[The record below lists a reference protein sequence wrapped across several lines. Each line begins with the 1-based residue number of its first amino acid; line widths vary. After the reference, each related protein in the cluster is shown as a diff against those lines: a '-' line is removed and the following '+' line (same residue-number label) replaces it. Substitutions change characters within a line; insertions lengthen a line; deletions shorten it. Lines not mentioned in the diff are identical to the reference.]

1 METKATRSTVGAT
14 PAEEREAASLEGS
27 CTPSTLGPRLP
38 TLTPSDREPPPGPSS
53 WRPPAPAQLSESSFI
68 FTCYSCGKTGHKASE
83 CPEKKNAGP
92 YQTPARPSA
101 PGGSI
106 QCPQTR
112 SSAPPTRGR
121 LNNLTAEDALEAP
134 DVVTGEFLV
143 NSSLA
148 TVLFDSGATSSYVSS
163 KFTMQESLV
172 SVARRRPI
180 ITSSPL
186 GEISCVWICKA
197 VSILIGD
204 LEFKAD
210 LTVLPSSGMDVI
222 LGMDWLTRHSG
233 VIICKPRLVR
243 ITHPGGQLVEFVP
256 VRSPTSYLHS
266 LVTKSVEDVPVV
278 REYPDVFLE
287 ELPGLPPV
295 RAIEFAIDLIP
306 GTAPIAK
313 APYRMSGKE
322 YDELKKQLDELLEK
336 GFIRDSVSPWGAP
349 VLFVK
354 KKDGTMRMCID
365 YRDLNAVTIK
375 NKYPLP
381 RIDDLLDRLKGAK
394 HFSKIDLRSGYHQM
408 RIRDSDIPKTAFVTR
423 NGHHEFTVVSFG
435 LTNAPAYFMNMMNM
449 IFMKELDQCV
459 VVFIDDIL
467 IFSKTRKEHEQHLR
481 IVLEKL
487 RENQLYG
494 KFSKCDFWLEKVA
507 FLGHVLTAEGVSVDP
522 EKVEAVSNWKTP
534 RNATK
539 IRSFLGLAGYYWRFM
554 ENFSKIAKPMTGLLK
569 NNTPYEWDDKCE
581 ESFQLLKERLTTAPV
596 LTLPDLHKDFVV
608 YCDASRQG
616 LGCVLMQ
623 DNKVVSYASRQLRA
637 HEENYP
643 THDLELA
650 AVVHALK
657 IWRHYLIG
665 KKCKIYT
672 DHKSLKYIY
681 TQTELN
687 MRQRRWL
694 ELIKDYELEIHY
706 HLGKAN
712 VVADALSR
720 KSYCNLLTGEELS
733 ASYARKWSE
742 LRIGFVGAEQPNEL
756 RVRCSL
762 EDQIK
767 EAQSSCPS
775 IAEIKVGMEKGL
787 MPEFRKDEQGTIW
800 LKNHLCVPLSESI
813 RETIMTKLTAR
824 GTRFI
829 QKYENVSGPKKRET
843 RPAGLLKPLEIP
855 TWKWEKITMDF
866 IVGLPRT
873 PKRNDSIWVI
883 VDRLTKSAHFIPVNT

>member
-1 METKATRSTVGAT
+1 MSESRQGTSHRGGSAQSQSFRSTPRSTGYQGNC
-14 PAEEREAASLEGS
+14 SFGS
-27 CTPSTLGPRLP
+27 P
-38 TLTPSDREPPPGPSS
+38 TYQRSNMPPPGPSS
-53 WRPPAPAQLSESSFI
+53 WRPPASTQSSGSSFV

-101 PGGSI
+101 PRGSV
-106 QCPQTR
+106 QRPQTR

-163 KFTMQESLV
+163 KFATQESLV

-180 ITSSPL
+180 ITRSPL
-186 GEISCVWICKA
+186 GEISCAWICKA
-197 VSILIGD
+197 TLWSDHLQATISEIN
-204 LEFKAD
+204 
-210 LTVLPSSGMDVI
+210 SS
-222 LGMDWLTRHSG
+222 R
-233 VIICKPRLVR
+233 
-243 ITHPGGQLVEFVP
+243 GQLVEFVP

-266 LVTKSVEDVPVV
+266 LVTKSVEEVPVV
-278 REYPDVFLE
+278 REYPDVFPE

-295 RAIEFAIDLIP
+295 RAIEFAIDLIT

-408 RIRDSDIPKTAFVTR
+408 RIRESDIPKTAFVTR
-423 NGHHEFTVVSFG
+423 YGHHEFTVVSFG
-435 LTNAPAYFMNMMNM
+435 LTNAPAYFMNMINM

-467 IFSKTRKEHEQHLR
+467 IFSKTREEHEQHLR

-494 KFSKCDFWLEKVA
+494 KFSKCEFWLEKVA

-534 RNATK
+534 RNATE
-539 IRSFLGLAGYYWRFM
+539 IRSFLGLAGYYRRFM

-581 ESFQLLKERLTTAPV
+581 VSFQLLKEKLTTAPV

-608 YCDASRQG
+608 YCDASRQE
-616 LGCVLMQ
+616 ME
-623 DNKVVSYASRQLRA
+623 QLRL
-637 HEENYP
+637 
-643 THDLELA
+643 DF
-650 AVVHALK
+650 V
-657 IWRHYLIG
+657 
-665 KKCKIYT
+665 
-672 DHKSLKYIY
+672 S
-681 TQTELN
+681 TEQL
-687 MRQRRWL
+687 
-694 ELIKDYELEIHY
+694 
-706 HLGKAN
+706 
-712 VVADALSR
+712 
-720 KSYCNLLTGEELS
+720 
-733 ASYARKWSE
+733 
-742 LRIGFVGAEQPNEL
+742 NEL
-756 RVRCSL
+756 RVHCNL
-762 EDQIK
+762 EDQIRQ
-767 EAQSSCPS
+767 AQKTCPS
-775 IAEIKVGMEKGL
+775 IAELKVGMEKGL
-787 MPEFRKDEQGTIW
+787 LPDFRKDQLGTLW
-800 LKNHLCVPLSESI
+800 LKGRLCVPLNKDI
-813 RETIMTKLTAR
+813 RDSIMTEAHCTKYSIHPGSTKMYQDLKKLFWWRRMKRDIAEFVAR
-824 GTRFI
+824 CDVCNRVKAEK
-829 QKYENVSGPKKRET
+829 Q

-855 TWKWEKITMDF
+855 MWKWEKITMDF
-866 IVGLPRT
+866 IVGLPRS
-873 PKRNDSIWVI
+873 PKGNDSIWVI
-883 VDRLTKSAHFIPVNT
+883 VDRLTKSAHFIPVKANYNASRLAELYIQNILRLHGAPLSIVSDRGPQFTARFWKSLQRALDTKLDYNTAYHPQTDGQTERVNQLLEDLLRACVLIYGPNWEDSLPFAEFSYNNSYQASIGMSPFQALYGRRSA